1 MQVPPVTPS
10 FIEATMGFVQLTK
23 QQKPSVNDF
32 NQKYTVRYWCEGG
45 FSLEEE
51 VEPKIA
57 GIIFKA
63 IQYGKELRSKE
74 ISDLLKS

>member
-1 MQVPPVTPS
+1 
-10 FIEATMGFVQLTK
+10 MGFVQLTK
-23 QQKPSVNDF
+23 QQKPGISDF
-32 NQKYTVRYWCEGG
+32 EQKYTVRYWCEGG

-51 VEPKIA
+51 VSQKIA

-63 IQYGKELRSKE
+63 IEYGKELRSKE